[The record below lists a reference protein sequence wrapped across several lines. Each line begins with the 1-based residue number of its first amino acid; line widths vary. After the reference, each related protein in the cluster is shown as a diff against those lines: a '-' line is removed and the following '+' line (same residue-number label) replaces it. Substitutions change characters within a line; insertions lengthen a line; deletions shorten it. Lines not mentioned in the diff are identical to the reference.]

1 MKTDLYVV
9 GIGPGGIEG
18 MTIEAYKVLE
28 KCDVLAGYTTYA
40 ELVKDSFPNK
50 EWIVTPMRKEKE
62 RCILAL
68 ESAENGKTTAM
79 ICSGDSGIY
88 GMAGLILE
96 LSKDYP
102 NVNVM
107 VIAGVTAAASGAAVL
122 GAPLMHDFCCISL
135 SDWLT
140 PMEKIEKRLRMAAEG
155 DFVICLYNPSS
166 RVRKDYL
173 KRACEILL
181 ETLDENT
188 ACGVVRNIGRE
199 GEMSEL
205 MTLGRLKDYEADMF
219 TTVFIG
225 NKTTA
230 ESHEYDY
237 TSFLDMAQSLHDIFR
252 SGTKSLGVPVSVTN
266 KAYGWYG
273 AAAYDESKLFETEQW
288 HKVDIFIDQDTKEYR
303 AYLDG
308 ALIEGR
314 KYANGAYGDSA
325 DSTLA
330 AVTDF
335 ADTESYGNGSTRN
348 LKGLRFRADSENL
361 VFGGNG
367 SGVTLPKTGAFYID
381 NVYTS
386 SYRAADILTD
396 DIAVNA
402 ETVNGASVGSGGRIN
417 VSLS

>member
-102 NVNVM
+102 NVNVR

-155 DFVICLYNPSS
+155 DFVMCLYNPSS

-205 MTLGRLKDYEADMF
+205 ITLGRLKDYEADMF

-225 NKTTA
+225 NKTT
-230 ESHEYDY
+230 E
-237 TSFLDMAQSLHDIFR
+237 LDDVRKIML
-252 SGTKSLGVPVSVTN
+252 TKRG
-266 KAYGWYG
+266 Y
-273 AAAYDESKLFETEQW
+273 
-288 HKVDIFIDQDTKEYR
+288 DTK
-303 AYLDG
+303 
-308 ALIEGR
+308 
-314 KYANGAYGDSA
+314 
-325 DSTLA
+325 
-330 AVTDF
+330 
-335 ADTESYGNGSTRN
+335 
-348 LKGLRFRADSENL
+348 
-361 VFGGNG
+361 
-367 SGVTLPKTGAFYID
+367 
-381 NVYTS
+381 
-386 SYRAADILTD
+386 
-396 DIAVNA
+396 
-402 ETVNGASVGSGGRIN
+402 
-417 VSLS
+417 